1 MSFEN
6 FPYSNFHELNL
17 DWIVQKIKEAYS
29 PDNPPENI
37 VLSINGQTGHVEL
50 FTDNLIRLPD
60 VPDNVWNIYRVADDE
75 AKGIQFDGDGAYRIY
90 RDHRY
95 KIYDEDNE
103 PDYPVTS
110 VNGQTGDVEIAP
122 PAVLSVNGKTGNVV
136 TPFRNP
142 TGDILALDTSTTGNR
157 WGFSR
162 ATSAGTA
169 SIFMVT
175 SDNSIHAYI
184 QLTNLSG
191 NNIVLPLLTSADIP
205 ESAGVVSINTKT
217 GIVTLYGSDILT
229 NSNGSTTIAQDISSL
244 QNEIGI
250 ERNERT
256 VADNNISTL
265 LNNSLYPSSSIPAL
279 WDSGNFNVTTGEPAT
294 TANAIKTFDFIPDAY
309 TTASIAEDNAYYMR
323 VYGWNENG
331 IYQGTLANDNTFQK
345 TYVNGRLFKTVDF
358 TELRRTFQDYSFKV
372 TLLKQPAEAI
382 PVSDNSYVRFN
393 IPIAEYVV
401 RLDTMATEHTQQIS
415 ALQTSDSNQSQQIS
429 ALQTSDANQS
439 QQISALQT
447 SDSNQSQQIS
457 ALQTAIEN
465 IQTGTGIKE
474 VKLTDVVS
482 LPARY
487 PETGTDADIKTNM
500 ACVNVILSRPGVQR
514 TNITVEF
521 FNGYLTVSGTIRG
534 MTDITLYLTTI

>member
-17 DWIVQKIKEAYS
+17 DWIVQKIREAYS
-29 PDNPPENI
+29 PDNPPENV

-50 FTDNLIRLPD
+50 FTGNFIRLPD
-60 VPDNVWNIYRVADDE
+60 VTENAWNIFRIADDE

-90 RDHRY
+90 RDQRY

-110 VNGQTGDVEIAP
+110 VNGETGDVIIDIP
-122 PAVLSVNGKTGNVV
+122 PQAVQSVNGKTGNVV

-175 SDNSIHAYI
+175 TDNSIHAYI

-191 NNIVLPLLTSADIP
+191 DTIVLPLLTSADIP

-229 NSNGSTTIAQDISSL
+229 TSNGSTSIAQDISSL
-244 QNEIGI
+244 QNALGI

-256 VADNNISTL
+256 VADDNLNTL
-265 LNNSLYPSSSIPAL
+265 LNNSLYPSASISAL
-279 WDSGNFNVTTGEPAT
+279 WDSGNFNVVTGEPAV
-294 TANAIKTFDFIPDAY
+294 TANAIKTFDFIPSAY

-331 IYQGTLANDNTFQK
+331 VYQGTLANDNTFQK

-393 IPIAEYVV
+393 IPIVEYVV
-401 RLDTMATEHTQQIS
+401 RLDTTATSH
-415 ALQTSDSNQSQQIS
+415 SQQIS
-429 ALQTSDANQS
+429 ALQTSDA
-439 QQISALQT
+439 
-447 SDSNQSQQIS
+447 NQSQQIS

-474 VKLTDVVS
+474 VKFTDVVT

-487 PETGTDADIKTNM
+487 PETGTDTDIKTNM
-500 ACVNVILSRPGVQR
+500 ACVNAILSRPGVQR
-514 TNITVEF
+514 TNITIEF
-521 FNGYLTVSGTIRG
+521 FDGYLTVSGTIRG
-534 MTDITLYLTTI
+534 MTDITLYLTTV

>member
-50 FTDNLIRLPD
+50 FTDNFIRLPD
-60 VPDNVWNIYRVADDE
+60 VTENTWNIFRIADDE

-90 RDHRY
+90 RDQRY

-122 PAVLSVNGKTGNVV
+122 PAVQSVNGKTGNVV

-175 SDNSIHAYI
+175 TDNSIHAYI

-229 NSNGSTTIAQDISSL
+229 TSNGSTSIAQDISSL
-244 QNEIGI
+244 QNALGI

-256 VADNNISTL
+256 VADANLNTL
-265 LNNSLYPSSSIPAL
+265 LNNSLYPSASIPAL
-279 WDSGNFNVTTGEPAT
+279 WDSGNFNVVTGEPAV
-294 TANAIKTFDFIPDAY
+294 TANAIKTFDFIPSAY
-309 TTASIAEDNAYYMR
+309 TVASIAEDNAYYMR

-331 IYQGTLANDNTFQK
+331 VYQGTLANDNTFQQ
-345 TYVNGRLFKTVDF
+345 TYVNGKLFKTVDF
-358 TELRRTFQDYSFKV
+358 TELRRTFQDYSFKI
-372 TLLKQPAEAI
+372 TLLKQPAEGI

-393 IPIAEYVV
+393 IPIVEYVL
-401 RLDTMATEHTQQIS
+401 RLDTTAT
-415 ALQTSDSNQSQQIS
+415 
-429 ALQTSDANQS
+429 NQS

-500 ACVNVILSRPGVQR
+500 ACVNAILSRPGVQR
-514 TNITVEF
+514 TNITAEF

-534 MTDITLYLTTI
+534 MTDITLYLTTV